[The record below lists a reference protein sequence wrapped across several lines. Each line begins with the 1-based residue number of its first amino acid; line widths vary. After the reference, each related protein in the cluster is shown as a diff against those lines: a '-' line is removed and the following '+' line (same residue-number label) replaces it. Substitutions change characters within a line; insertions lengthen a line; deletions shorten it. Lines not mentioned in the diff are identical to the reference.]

1 MFSKNEN
8 FGVAL
13 QPVVMALTRLFKIN
27 VLNQGE
33 KYAVHD
39 VCEKVMQIMRAC
51 SYRQDAN
58 LQIWYPRRIC
68 NTEFVI
74 VKNTDLLCQ
83 EQALL
88 LWNEQLPYGV
98 VIAVRC
104 CSKF

>member
-1 MFSKNEN
+1 MFRKNKD

-13 QPVVMALTRLFKIN
+13 QPVVMALTRLSKIN

-39 VCEKVMQIMRAC
+39 VCEKVMKIMRAC
-51 SYRQDAN
+51 SYRQDA
-58 LQIWYPRRIC
+58 C
-68 NTEFVI
+68 
-74 VKNTDLLCQ
+74 
-83 EQALL
+83 LL